1 MLKTHIAKRLRS
13 HFIIAP
19 IAISSGINSEPMVKT
34 TATTKIPPMIRET
47 IKACNLKAK
56 MEKESST
63 ITTILLTPENPTE
76 PQRKDLSTI
85 IRKEFPTINRLI
97 FLKDG
102 TVEGVVDSL
111 RKLDDGNSCWWMP
124 HTSKGKSILP
134 RLAGSVMS
142 ADISAN
148 VLCISDVTGIGKDE
162 DNTFER
168 PIYAGNI
175 KTTIKVLSSIGSL
188 FITIRPTSVFN
199 VDSSDNNGGDN
210 NGVDNNNEQSV
221 VKEFK
226 EENLYLVESPKS
238 KILPINNAKKDKE
251 EVDLGSAD
259 IVIAGGRGF
268 GGKEEFERGIEDLRK
283 TLASLTDKTVAI
295 GASRAAVDLG
305 YCKNE
310 LQVGQTGRQVAPLLY
325 IGLGISG
332 AIQHI
337 SGIRDSK
344 VIVAINNDKDAPI
357 FSISDYGINSTI
369 NDFLLELKKYKY

>member
-19 IAISSGINSEPMVKT
+19 IAIGSGCIHSEPMVKT
-34 TATTKIPPMIRET
+34 TKTSSTTKIPPMIRET

-63 ITTILLTPENPTE
+63 ITVILLTPENPTE
-76 PQRKDLSTI
+76 PQRRDLSTI
-85 IRKEFPTINRLI
+85 IRNEFPTINRLI

-102 TVEGVVDSL
+102 TVESVVDSL
-111 RKLDDGNSCWWMP
+111 KKLDDGNTCWWMP
-124 HTSKGKSILP
+124 HTSKGKSVLP
-134 RLAGSVMS
+134 RLAGSMMYADSS
-142 ADISAN
+142 AS
-148 VLCISDVTGIGKDE
+148 VLCISDVTGIGKE
-162 DNTFER
+162 QNNTFER
-168 PIYAGNI
+168 PIYAGNM
-175 KTTIKVLSSIGSL
+175 KTTIKVPSSIGSL

-199 VDSSDNNGGDN
+199 AENVD
-210 NGVDNNNEQSV
+210 DNNNNENNGQQSV
-221 VKEFK
+221 TKEFK
-226 EENLYLVESPKS
+226 EENLSLVESPKS
-238 KILPINNAKKDKE
+238 KILPINNAKKDEE

-268 GGKEEFERGIEDLRK
+268 GGGKEFERGMEDLRK
-283 TLASLTDKTVAI
+283 TLASLTDKTIAI

-369 NDFLLELKKYKY
+369 NDFLRELKKY